1 MTAAAEPVPI
11 AFCIT
16 ELDRGGAERALC
28 QLVLGLDRRAW
39 QPRVYC
45 LGPRGH
51 FTDVLEAGG
60 VAVQCLNGRGLLS
73 LPRVLWQLTRA
84 LRQTRPVILQTFLFH
99 GNLAGRLAGRLAG
112 VPIIV
117 SGIRVADRRSRWYG
131 CLDRWTNRLVDHIV
145 CVSQGVADFAIQETG
160 LNAAKI
166 SVIPNGVNFDAFA
179 RATPTDLSPL
189 GIRTDAPVVITVGR
203 LEEQKGIVYL
213 LRAAATVLQ
222 SRPDCQFLIVG
233 DGHDRTSLHALA
245 ATLGIDRR
253 VWFVGSRADVP
264 GLLRASTVFV
274 LPSLWEGMPNAVLEA
289 MAAGVPVIATAVEGS
304 REIVDSELTGVLVPP
319 ADSGELSQAI
329 LRLLN
334 APNLA
339 REFSN
344 AAQHDVRKRFSENSV
359 VLHYDEL
366 YRRLLSRPGFASQK
380 ATP

>member
-60 VAVQCLNGRGLLS
+60 VPVQCLNGHGLLS

-84 LRQTRPVILQTFLFH
+84 LRRSRPVILQTFLFH

-112 VPIIV
+112 VPIVV

-131 CLDRWTNRLVDHIV
+131 RLDHWTNRLVDHNV
-145 CVSQGVADFAIQETG
+145 CVSEGVADFAIQETG

-179 RATPTDLSPL
+179 QSTPTDLNPF

-203 LEEQKGIVYL
+203 LEEQKGIEYL
-213 LRAAATVLQ
+213 LRAAVTVLQ

-233 DGHDRTSLHALA
+233 DGHDRASLHALA

-253 VWFVGSRADVP
+253 VWFVGSRDDVP

-274 LPSLWEGMPNAVLEA
+274 LPSLWEGMPNALLEA

-304 REIVDSELTGVLVPP
+304 REIVQSEHSGLLVPP
-319 ADSGELSQAI
+319 ADPGELSQAI

-334 APNLA
+334 DPDLA
-339 REFSN
+339 RGFSV
-344 AAQHDVRKRFSENSV
+344 AAQLDIQKRFSESSV

-366 YRRLLSRPGFASQK
+366 YRRLLARP
-380 ATP
+380 